1 MKTAVIMCLVVWMV
15 CAAGKADEEETSR
28 LIVWILNLLVNTPPN
43 VRFFDPF
50 LLSFSPLSLFFQK
63 VAQRSL
69 PILYDY
75 GKFQCRF
82 LL

>member
-50 LLSFSPLSLFFQK
+50 FIIIFSPIIILSKSSTKITSNF
-63 VAQRSL
+63 
-69 PILYDY
+69 I
-75 GKFQCRF
+75 
-82 LL
+82 